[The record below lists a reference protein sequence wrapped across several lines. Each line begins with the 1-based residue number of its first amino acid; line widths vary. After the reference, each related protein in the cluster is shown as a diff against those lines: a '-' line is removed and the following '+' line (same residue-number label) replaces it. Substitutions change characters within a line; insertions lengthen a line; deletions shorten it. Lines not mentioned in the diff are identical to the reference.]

1 MKKNKKTF
9 KVFQSCTS
17 NVISMILGTLTNI
30 YFLEQ
35 LLFPRFTH
43 FFSFFTLCIVKN
55 LLVAKSKIITLG
67 KFSV

>member
-1 MKKNKKTF
+1 MYEIKNMKKKKKF

-43 FFSFFTLCIVKN
+43 FFSFLPFV
-55 LLVAKSKIITLG
+55 
-67 KFSV
+67 